1 MEETHDVPVINYL
14 ELSLLASEILLSILE
29 EQYGDDNETVLKE
42 ESVVIPIKE
51 LKETFDKVTGEQ
63 VLNNMREYGCD
74 VNMKGLTGGI
84 REIYDQI
91 ADLNDEDIVEL
102 DFHRVLE
109 AI

>member
-29 EQYGDDNETVLKE
+29 VEYGDDNETVLKE
-42 ESVVIPIKE
+42 ESIVMPVKE
-51 LKETFDKVTGEQ
+51 LKKTFDVTTGKE
-63 VLNNMREYGCD
+63 VLANMKEYGCD